1 MDRRA
6 WRATVHRVSKS
17 WTQLKW
23 LSMHV
28 HTLLCIHPLFS
39 SLIHLSIF
47 AGLTCSS
54 PIIPCI
60 IHLTINTTPVHF
72 SQSCRISFLVSSS
85 LFCWWLSSSELWF
98 GSPLISGPK
107 NLKFKKKKKKLLQ
120 SLMSEIWFLC
130 FPIIFHFLKS
140 VYIKFWFC
148 DLCICIH
155 Y

>member
-54 PIIPCI
+54 SIIPCI

-98 GSPLISGPK
+98 GSRLISGPK
-107 NLKFKKKKKKLLQ
+107 NLKFKKKKKKKKTSSKSHVWNLI
-120 SLMSEIWFLC
+120 SLFSHH
-130 FPIIFHFLKS
+130 FPFFKISI
-140 VYIKFWFC
+140 Y
-148 DLCICIH
+148 
-155 Y
+155 

>member
-1 MDRRA
+1 MPASTGDIRDMGSIPGSERSTGVGNGNPLQYSCLETPMDRGA
-6 WRATVHRVSKS
+6 WRAAVHRVAKS

-28 HTLLCIHPLFS
+28 HTLLYIHPLFS

-47 AGLTCSS
+47 AGWTCPS
-54 PIIPCI
+54 PLIPCI

-98 GSPLISGPK
+98 GSPLIPGPK
-107 NLKFKKKKKKLLQ
+107 NLK
-120 SLMSEIWFLC
+120 
-130 FPIIFHFLKS
+130 LK
-140 VYIKFWFC
+140 INK
-148 DLCICIH
+148 
-155 Y
+155 